1 MLIGCRNSQ
10 FFVDFSHHFSSP
22 MENLHHFGGLLNWK
36 KKRRKKSQTRA
47 FVEVKPNG
55 CVKVS
60 LENCVHRPPA
70 ERSRDIV
77 VVGAGVAGAALAY
90 ALGKDGR
97 KVHVIER
104 DLREPNRIVGEL
116 LQPGGY
122 LKLIELGIEDCVEEI
137 GAQKVFGYALYK
149 DGKNTKLAYPL
160 ENFDSHVSGRSFHHG
175 RFIQRLREKAAS
187 LPKLKFL
194 HALLA

>member
-1 MLIGCRNSQ
+1 
-10 FFVDFSHHFSSP
+10 

-90 ALGKDGR
+90 ALGK
-97 KVHVIER
+97 VIFVFRFSFSPLR
-104 DLREPNRIVGEL
+104 DF
-116 LQPGGY
+116 
-122 LKLIELGIEDCVEEI
+122 LIT
-137 GAQKVFGYALYK
+137 
-149 DGKNTKLAYPL
+149 N
-160 ENFDSHVSGRSFHHG
+160 
-175 RFIQRLREKAAS
+175 
-187 LPKLKFL
+187 
-194 HALLA
+194 